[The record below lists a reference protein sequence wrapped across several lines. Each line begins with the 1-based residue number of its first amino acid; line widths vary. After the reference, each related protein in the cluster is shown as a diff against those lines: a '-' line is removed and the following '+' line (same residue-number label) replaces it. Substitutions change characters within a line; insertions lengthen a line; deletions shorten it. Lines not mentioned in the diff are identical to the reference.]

1 MKNFRKHVMMI
12 IHRKMEEGVTDF
24 TPPESTLAKNI
35 NKFQVV
41 LMKDKLLSEARQQT
55 SKVLFVRIKSV
66 TIWDTY

>member
-1 MKNFRKHVMMI
+1 MMI

-24 TPPESTLAKNI
+24 TPLESTLAKNI